1 MNLTIRHIPT
11 EFCAQNWHL
20 VEGFIKNAHR
30 WGFGDYSVEQIKM
43 YVTLGQWLL
52 VVATDE
58 ENNIHG
64 AMTVSFINYPNDRI
78 AYVTSIGGKLISSKE
93 TFEQLSN
100 LVKSLGATKIQGSAR
115 PSVAR
120 LWKRFGFKERNVT
133 VEVKI

>member
-1 MNLTIRHIPT
+1 MNIHLIPT
-11 EFCAQNWHL
+11 EYCAQNWHL
-20 VEGFIKNAHR
+20 VEPYIVEAHK

-43 YVTLGQWLL
+43 YVTLGQWVLL
-52 VVATDE
+52 VAVDE
-58 ENNIHG
+58 NKMIHG
-64 AMTVSFINYPNDRI
+64 AATISFINYPNDRI
-78 AYVTSIGGKLISSKE
+78 AFVTAIGGKLISSKE

-100 LVKSLGATKIQGSAR
+100 LVKNLGATKIQGSAR

>member
-1 MNLTIRHIPT
+1 MNIRHIPT

-20 VEGFIKNAHR
+20 VEEFIKDAHK

-52 VVATDE
+52 VVAMD
-58 ENNIHG
+58 ENNSVHG
-64 AMTVSFINYPNDRI
+64 AMTISFINYPNDRV
-78 AYVTSIGGKLISSKE
+78 AYVTSVGGKLIATPE

>member
-1 MNLTIRHIPT
+1 MNIHLIPT
-11 EFCAQNWHL
+11 EYCAQNWHL
-20 VEGFIKNAHR
+20 VEPYIVEAHK

-43 YVTLGQWLL
+43 YVTLGQWVLL
-52 VVATDE
+52 VAVDE
-58 ENNIHG
+58 NKMIHG
-64 AMTVSFINYPNDRI
+64 AATLYFINYPNDRI
-78 AYVTSIGGKLISSKE
+78 AFVTAIGGKLISSKE

-100 LVKSLGATKIQGSAR
+100 LVKNLGATKIQGSAR